1 MNQYIITDEA
11 IQDLKDISEYFL
23 QNNLEAGESFLKHFN
38 ARCHQLVSFPNL
50 GRSYSHI
57 RKDLRGLT
65 LRGFI
70 LIYRV
75 TQRNNSISIEILRI
89 VNGRRN
95 LAEVFSE
102 D

>member
-1 MNQYIITDEA
+1 MNQYIITDET

-23 QNNLEAGESFLKHFN
+23 QNNLKAGESFLNHFN
-38 ARCHQLVSFPNL
+38 ARCHQFVSFPNL

-65 LRGFI
+65 LRGFT

-95 LAEVFSE
+95 LAEVSSE